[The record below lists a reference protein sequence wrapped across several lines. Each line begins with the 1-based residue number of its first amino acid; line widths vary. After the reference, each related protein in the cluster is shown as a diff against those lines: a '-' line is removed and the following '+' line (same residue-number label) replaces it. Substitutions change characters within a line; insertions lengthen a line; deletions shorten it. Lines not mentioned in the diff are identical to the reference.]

1 MSKFVAVA
9 VPVAVRKTFSYSVPS
24 SLRNSIA
31 IGVRVIVPFGR
42 KFLTG
47 FVTDLIQEL
56 PSSSYKIRSIR
67 ELLDPRPLISPSL
80 VQLALW
86 TAEYYFAP
94 PGEMLRSLLPPGS
107 QIKGEVNLSL
117 NASASRLMAG
127 GLYPPGVSTQEI
139 RLIEIL
145 ARHGRMSSKEL
156 LARSDMPGGS
166 NLIESLSNAGWIQG
180 EEFLERPKVKI
191 REQLAIKAAPIL
203 NRQGANLTKAQK
215 RLFAVLDIEGR
226 PILLQKALQAAR
238 TNHGVAR
245 SLEQK
250 GLVQIGPLRIER
262 VPQDLDSN
270 ARRELLTLNEMQNA
284 ALNKISELLQKREP
298 ARCLLHGVTG
308 SGKTEVYLRLIAE
321 VLKTQGSAL
330 LLVPEIGLTPLL
342 SRIAVSHFPDK
353 VSLLHSGM
361 SVGERHDQW
370 NRIRLGQACVVVGTR
385 SAVFA
390 PLDNPRLII
399 IDEEQDGSYKQ
410 DESPCYHAREV
421 AWQRVQQSRGVLL
434 LGSATPSLET
444 YHTARQSQTI
454 EYINLPERIESRPL
468 PEVTIVDMSREF
480 HQRGKKT
487 VVSEALR
494 AELERCFARGEQSI
508 ILLNRRGY
516 SHSLVCRS
524 CGHIFS
530 CSQCS
535 VSMTYHQ
542 DEGCLTCHYCGEQ
555 KAIPNSC
562 EDCGGEFI
570 YYTGVG
576 TEQLEEILR
585 TTFPRARVARVDRDT
600 TRRRGAMR
608 RILLEFSEGK
618 LDLLVG
624 TQMLAKGH
632 DFPNV
637 TLVGVIGADAGLA
650 FPDFRSAER
659 TFQLLTQVAG
669 RAGRGTTP
677 GRVVV
682 QSYQP
687 DHYALQYARQQDY
700 AGFYRHEIEF
710 RRLLA
715 YPPFRNLIQI
725 LVSNSD
731 QAKAFHIAERVASA
745 LKASITKMGEVPHLH
760 VLGPASAP
768 LEKLRGKYRVQVLVK
783 LERQADGINILKESF
798 SYLAAH
804 KVPLKDMRVDV
815 DPLSLL

>member
-1 MSKFVAVA
+1 MPNFASVA
-9 VPVAVRKTFSYSVPS
+9 VPVAVRKTFSYAVPS
-24 SLRNSIA
+24 RLRNRIA
-31 IGVRVIVPFGR
+31 VGARVIVPFGR
-42 KFLTG
+42 KLLTG
-47 FVTDLIQEL
+47 FVTDLMPEL
-56 PSSSYKIRSIR
+56 PSGDYKIKSIR
-67 ELLDPRPLISPSL
+67 ELLDPQPLVSPAL
-80 VQLALW
+80 VQLGLW

-94 PGEMLRSLLPPGS
+94 PGETLKALLPPG
-107 QIKGEVNLSL
+107 GEITGGRRLSL
-117 NASASRLMAG
+117 SSSAARLMAG
-127 GLYPPGVSTQEI
+127 GLYPPGLKPQEI
-139 RLIEIL
+139 HLIEIL
-145 ARHGRMSSKEL
+145 ARQGSMTSKEL
-156 LARSDMPGGS
+156 LSHSDLHRDWG
-166 NLIESLSNAGWIQG
+166 LVESLAAAEWIQV
-180 EEFLERPKVKI
+180 EDYLERPKVKI
-191 REQLAIKAAPIL
+191 REQLGIRAAALL
-203 NRQGANLTKAQK
+203 NRQAARLTDAQK
-215 RLFAVLDIEGR
+215 RLCAALDAGGR
-226 PILLQKALQAAR
+226 LLPLQKILQTAGTSHA
-238 TNHGVAR
+238 VAR
-245 SLEQK
+245 SLERK
-250 GLVQIGPLRIER
+250 GLVEIVPLQIER
-262 VPQDLDSN
+262 IPLDLDQQGK
-270 ARRELLTLNEMQNA
+270 RELLTLTKAQDE
-284 ALNKISELLQKREP
+284 ALIRLKQMLQRREP
-298 ARCLLHGVTG
+298 AKCLLHGVTG
-308 SGKTEVYLRLIAE
+308 SGKTEIYLQLIAE
-321 VLKTQGSAL
+321 AIKMGDAAL

-342 SRIAVSHFPDK
+342 SRIAVSHFPDR

-361 SVGERHDQW
+361 SAGERHDQW
-370 NRIRLGQACVVVGTR
+370 NRIRAGHASVVVGTR

-390 PLDNPRLII
+390 PLDNLRLII

-421 AWQRVQQSRGVLL
+421 AWQRVRQSCGVLL

-444 YHTARQSQTI
+444 YHAAMSGDTMI
-454 EYINLPERIESRPL
+454 YLNLPERIESRPL

-494 AELERCFARGEQSI
+494 IELEACLDRGEQSI

-516 SHSLVCRS
+516 SRSLICRS
-524 CGHIFS
+524 CGHVFS

-555 KAIPNSC
+555 KAAPSSC
-562 EDCGGEFI
+562 DNCGGEFI

-576 TEQLEEILR
+576 TEQLDEILR
-585 TTFPRARVARVDRDT
+585 SMFPKARVARVDRDT
-600 TRRRGAMR
+600 TRRHGAMR

-624 TQMLAKGH
+624 TQMVAKGH

-677 GRVVV
+677 GRVIV

-687 DHYALQYARQQDY
+687 DHYALQYARQQNY

-710 RRLLA
+710 RRLLG

-725 LVSNSD
+725 LVSDSD
-731 QAKAFHIAERVASA
+731 QAKAFRVGERVASA
-745 LKASITKMGEVPHLH
+745 LKLSHEKMKGTLRFHI
-760 VLGPASAP
+760 LGPAAAP
-768 LEKLRGKYRVQVLVK
+768 LEKLRGKYRVQVLLK
-783 LERQADGINILKESF
+783 FERTEDASRALQESF
-798 SYLAAH
+798 AYMAAH
-804 KVPLKDMRVDV
+804 KVPLKDVRVDV

>member
-1 MSKFVAVA
+1 MPNFASVA
-9 VPVAVRKTFSYSVPS
+9 VPVAVRKTFSYAVPS
-24 SLRNSIA
+24 RLRNRIA
-31 IGVRVIVPFGR
+31 VGARVIVPFGR
-42 KFLTG
+42 KLLTG
-47 FVTDLIQEL
+47 FVTDLMPES
-56 PSSSYKIRSIR
+56 PSGDYKIKSIR
-67 ELLDPRPLISPSL
+67 ELLDPQPLVSPAL
-80 VQLALW
+80 VHLALW

-94 PGEMLRSLLPPGS
+94 PGETLKALLPPGGAITGG
-107 QIKGEVNLSL
+107 QRLSL
-117 NASASRLMAG
+117 SPSAARLMAG
-127 GLYPPGVSTQEI
+127 GLYPPGLNPHEI
-139 RLIEIL
+139 HLIEIL
-145 ARHGRMSSKEL
+145 ARQGSMTSKEWL
-156 LARSDMPGGS
+156 SHPDLHGDWG
-166 NLIESLSNAGWIQG
+166 LVESLAAAKWIQV
-180 EEFLERPKVKI
+180 EDYLERPKVKI
-191 REQLAIKAAPIL
+191 REQLGIRTAAL
-203 NRQGANLTKAQK
+203 RNKQAASLTDAQK
-215 RLFAVLDIEGR
+215 RLYAALDAEGR
-226 PILLQKALQAAR
+226 LLPLQKILQTVGTSR
-238 TNHGVAR
+238 TAAR
-245 SLEQK
+245 SLERK
-250 GLVQIGPLRIER
+250 GWVEIVPVQIERIPL
-262 VPQDLDSN
+262 DLDQQGK
-270 ARRELLTLNEMQNA
+270 RELLTLTRAQDETLIRLKQM
-284 ALNKISELLQKREP
+284 LQRREP
-298 ARCLLHGVTG
+298 AKCLLHGVTG
-308 SGKTEVYLRLIAE
+308 SGKTEIYLQLIAE
-321 VLKTQGSAL
+321 ALKMGEAAL

-342 SRIAVSHFPDK
+342 SRIAVSHFPDR

-361 SVGERHDQW
+361 SAGERHDQW
-370 NRIRLGQACVVVGTR
+370 NRIRSGHASVVVGTR

-390 PLDNPRLII
+390 PLDNLRLII

-421 AWQRVQQSRGVLL
+421 AWQRVRQSRGVLL

-444 YHTARQSQTI
+444 YHAAMPGDTMV
-454 EYINLPERIESRPL
+454 YLNLPERIESRPL

-494 AELERCFARGEQSI
+494 IELEACLNRGEQSI

-516 SHSLVCRS
+516 SRSLICRS
-524 CGHIFS
+524 CGHVFS

-542 DEGCLTCHYCGEQ
+542 DEGCLTCHYCAEQ
-555 KAIPNSC
+555 KAAPSSC
-562 EDCGGEFI
+562 DNCGGEFI

-576 TEQLEEILR
+576 TEQLDEILR
-585 TTFPRARVARVDRDT
+585 SMFPKARVARVDRDT
-600 TRRRGAMR
+600 TRRQGAMR

-624 TQMLAKGH
+624 TQMVAKGH

-677 GRVVV
+677 GRVIV

-710 RRLLA
+710 RRLLG

-725 LVSNSD
+725 LVSDSD
-731 QAKAFHIAERVASA
+731 QAKAFRVGERVAGA
-745 LKASITKMGEVPHLH
+745 LKLSQEKMKGASHFHI
-760 VLGPASAP
+760 LGPAAAP
-768 LEKLRGKYRVQVLVK
+768 LEKLRGKYRVQVLLK
-783 LERQADGINILKESF
+783 FERTEGTARALQESF
-798 SYLAAH
+798 AYMAAH
-804 KVPLKDMRVDV
+804 KVPLKDVRVDV